1 MCLFVPF
8 EETTLNGLVC
18 GMKNV
23 LIVSYYYLPMN
34 NGGVERIVKYVKY
47 LPQFGYKPIVTTVK
61 MSGSKKED
69 NIYSFIDKELN
80 NRTRGGV
87 KSLPTRL
94 RNFILFKL
102 GYLIVKDSWC
112 QDVLDNIDKVIF
124 ANKPDLIFATY
135 PPLTNLTL
143 GVEISKRFNLP
154 LVTDFRD
161 GLVFEGLHN
170 YNIMFNRRSK
180 QIEQNI
186 VNSSSYVVTATE
198 PISEYFKS
206 SYSLQN
212 VTTITNGF
220 DIEDWKGLERI
231 DLGGKINIVYTGRIS
246 YSDRNATIEPL
257 LIALKKLSDEEKK
270 KINIYMVGEF
280 SKREKN
286 IFLSSEF
293 NDIFKLIG
301 FVSREEALRYQISA
315 DILLLITGNRKSVAT
330 GKLFEY
336 LAASKPIFAITAGT
350 VAEDIIKKTGTGL
363 CVNPDDSTSILE
375 GLRKIILTF
384 PDYNFY
390 HPNKSHLG
398 CYSRKKITEKL
409 SEVFNLVLTK

>member
-1 MCLFVPF
+1 MVLMCLFVPF

-135 PPLTNLTL
+135 PP
-143 GVEISKRFNLP
+143 S
-154 LVTDFRD
+154 
-161 GLVFEGLHN
+161 
-170 YNIMFNRRSK
+170 
-180 QIEQNI
+180 
-186 VNSSSYVVTATE
+186 
-198 PISEYFKS
+198 
-206 SYSLQN
+206 
-212 VTTITNGF
+212 
-220 DIEDWKGLERI
+220 
-231 DLGGKINIVYTGRIS
+231 
-246 YSDRNATIEPL
+246 
-257 LIALKKLSDEEKK
+257 
-270 KINIYMVGEF
+270 
-280 SKREKN
+280 
-286 IFLSSEF
+286 
-293 NDIFKLIG
+293 
-301 FVSREEALRYQISA
+301 
-315 DILLLITGNRKSVAT
+315 
-330 GKLFEY
+330 
-336 LAASKPIFAITAGT
+336 
-350 VAEDIIKKTGTGL
+350 IK
-363 CVNPDDSTSILE
+363 
-375 GLRKIILTF
+375 
-384 PDYNFY
+384 
-390 HPNKSHLG
+390 
-398 CYSRKKITEKL
+398 
-409 SEVFNLVLTK
+409 